1 MQVRGDKKTCWT
13 SLDAWVEVHVSA
25 GRCLQAARA
34 AVERVFDPYRWSGRL
49 KVYAEVILYSKRLF
63 LKLLTSGGSEYKGR
77 ADF

>member
-34 AVERVFDPYRWSGRL
+34 AVERLFDPYRWSGRL
-49 KVYAEVILYSKRLF
+49 EVYAEVIL
-63 LKLLTSGGSEYKGR
+63 
-77 ADF
+77 